1 MADNHPLDPLF
12 PNMWRLFEDDV
23 TPDNVEAHIAAYEA
37 SLPGFFSQA
46 QLDGLKPIHDRFYAA
61 VREFAAYDVG
71 REPA

>member
-1 MADNHPLDPLF
+1 MAADPIAPVLQK
-12 PNMWRLFEDDV
+12 MMRLFEDDV

-37 SLPGFFSQA
+37 SLASFFSQA
-46 QLDGLKPIHDRFYAA
+46 QLDGLKPIRDHFYEA